1 MDSINITAYDEVDYP
16 SHVYQQTHPDRL
28 ATIATLLGMNPAP
41 VEACRVLEMGCGA
54 GGNLIPMAFDLSES
68 SFVGI
73 DLAGSAIAQGRELIA
88 ALGLRNISLQ
98 QLDVMAFP
106 SELGQFDYIVA
117 HGLFSWV
124 PDVVRD
130 RLLAIC
136 RAHLA
141 PHGVA
146 YISYNTYPGCRLRE
160 IARDIMRFH
169 TKDKQQAV

>member
-1 MDSINITAYDEVDYP
+1 MDAINITAYDEVDYP
-16 SHVYQQTHPDRL
+16 SHVYPQTHPDRL
-28 ATIATLLGMNPAP
+28 ATIAMLLGMNPVP

-54 GGNLIPMAFDLSES
+54 GGNIIPMAFDLPES

-88 ALGLRNISLQ
+88 ALGLKNISLQ

-106 SELGQFDYIVA
+106 SELGQFDYIIA

-124 PDVVRD
+124 PEMVRD
-130 RLLAIC
+130 RILAIC

-141 PHGVA
+141 AQGVA
-146 YISYNTYPGCRLRE
+146 YISYNTYPGVS
-160 IARDIMRFH
+160 AP
-169 TKDKQQAV
+169 